1 MVEVRCPWLPQ
12 LSLFRIFG
20 PPLNPILTPFWPHE
34 IAFWPY
40 EMPLN
45 PTNISLTPMKSHEF
59 PPFQPIIP
67 PHEANRPYGQQEG
80 TRAVLQGTL
89 KRGIKSSKHWIRW
102 LWNQYKSM
110 VVSIFHDL
118 AYLGSSSQLAFDVV
132 KPSTNIRLVGFPI
145 LGQSHRD
152 PTKRVRTRGVSRRYL
167 GKLGWWEDIGISTQQ
182 AGV

>member
-89 KRGIKSSKHWIRW
+89 KRGIKSSKHSCRLPHSWT
-102 LWNQYKSM
+102 KP
-110 VVSIFHDL
+110 
-118 AYLGSSSQLAFDVV
+118 LGSNETG
-132 KPSTNIRLVGFPI
+132 TNQGGESKISWKTWVMRR
-145 LGQSHRD
+145 HRD
-152 PTKRVRTRGVSRRYL
+152 IYTASRSIAQGVQYS
-167 GKLGWWEDIGISTQQ
+167 W
-182 AGV
+182 